1 MVGAKCLVGGFNNT
15 LISYNKLP
23 VGLST
28 YLVLLW
34 TRKYAG
40 KTLFSPLNNRVNKR
54 GVLQ

>member
-23 VGLST
+23 LGLST